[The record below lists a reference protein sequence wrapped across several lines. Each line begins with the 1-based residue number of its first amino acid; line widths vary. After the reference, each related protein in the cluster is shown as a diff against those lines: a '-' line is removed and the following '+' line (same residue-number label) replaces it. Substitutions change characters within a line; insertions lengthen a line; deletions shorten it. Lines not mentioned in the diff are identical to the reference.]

1 MSKLV
6 MENRKNRELR
16 EKLESIVVEVCKG
29 YIKNEVNYNIFV
41 AGKNTGEQVA
51 MPQKDSVAFDKIISR
66 FEKFLGCKVE
76 LTHRNIY
83 I

>member
-1 MSKLV
+1 
-6 MENRKNRELR
+6 
-16 EKLESIVVEVCKG
+16 
-29 YIKNEVNYNIFV
+29 
-41 AGKNTGEQVA
+41 